1 MASGWGPNQQ
11 WGEASYCQ
19 SWPMFWTCQRRL
31 SPFSMLLPAA
41 ECLLLRIDYCV
52 NLKKTVSCLSANI
65 CFASVGTT
73 MSILG

>member
-1 MASGWGPNQQ
+1 
-11 WGEASYCQ
+11 
-19 SWPMFWTCQRRL
+19 MFWTCQRRL